1 MKTGITINGKP
12 VEVPSSFDELTFG
25 QFLRLKESETDAET
39 MCVLTSIELEVCKNI
54 APELMNV
61 ILAPASDLGE
71 VVYLDKP
78 TVLGKP
84 VPDNLG
90 KMEYARKVNCD
101 NLSRNY
107 KDEEM
112 VGRMVAIYMAEGIE
126 DEDIEATYNLILNES
141 FTNVVSAGKMIS
153 EQLVKMSES
162 EAKIPSPQYES
173 AELQAGIKNFSKY
186 GVWGVVRG
194 IALRHG
200 CKMEDVYS
208 WSYNTVLL
216 ELKYSAEENSFQRRL
231 NRIMNKPK

>member
-1 MKTGITINGKP
+1 MKTSITINDKP

-25 QFLRLKESETDAET
+25 QFLRLKESNTDAET
-39 MCVLTSIELEVCKNI
+39 MCVLTGIELDVCQNI
-54 APELMNV
+54 SPELMNV

-200 CKMEDVYS
+200 CKMEEVYS

-231 NRIMNKPK
+231 NRIMNKAK